1 MAKKHERT
9 LARRMAVQALYQSEI
24 TGTDLSAVAGDVTI
38 IPDAGALPE
47 YAVSLLAA
55 VHENAEVIDK
65 RISKA
70 SENWSLSRMP
80 IVDRAILR
88 ASVCE
93 IFYIED
99 VPVSVSINEAV
110 ELAKEFGGEDESS
123 RFVNGILGRIARS
136 IDAGED
142 ILDDADEAAEEPAD
156 GAEEADGSADQLAE
170 EQAGDEQPEDGQE
183 PADAPVEEPVVDEE
197 VCNQEPEGDQPSD
210 PAVADVEDGQ

>member
-1 MAKKHERT
+1 
-9 LARRMAVQALYQSEI
+9 MAVQALYQSEI

-110 ELAKEFGGEDESS
+110 ELAKEFGGEDESH
-123 RFVNGILGRIARS
+123 RFVNGVLGRIAEYLEEHGGKMPQA
-136 IDAGED
+136 DADAPAGEQ
-142 ILDDADEAAEEPAD
+142 AA
-156 GAEEADGSADQLAE
+156 
-170 EQAGDEQPEDGQE
+170 AGDEPVAE
-183 PADAPVEEPVVDEE
+183 APVEGER
-197 VCNQEPEGDQPSD
+197 
-210 PAVADVEDGQ
+210 